1 MEDALIFE
9 FSHHQMESTSG
20 KSIPSILNRKRKLTT
35 SSQKTFMVN
44 IYFRICVFKCGFQ
57 TIHIWANLAQY
68 FFQSENQSFPK
79 FCLSTLHNIQKLYK
93 NCPLPEKFSCN
104 KIITYMIHT
113 QQLCFCMC
121 LLQIK
126 KYHWKYDMLKI
137 LSKPSICDLF
147 IINTPWFD
155 KSLNLQSFLMIVV
168 LLIMV

>member
-1 MEDALIFE
+1 MKATNQLETLWQQYLAPNVTWHNKKLPQNKCQRMEDALIFE

-93 NCPLPEKFSCN
+93 NCPLPEKVSYN

-126 KYHWKYDMLKI
+126 KYHWKSWYVKN
-137 LSKPSICDLF
+137 P
-147 IINTPWFD
+147 
-155 KSLNLQSFLMIVV
+155 
-168 LLIMV
+168 